1 MSEYNPDKWVIVE
14 LKTPKETLY
23 KVLASWYGGYLDGDS
38 WKLSSGIQNVTRIE
52 NGYAFHNFS
61 GSVYNC
67 HKEAYGMS
75 MYTSGI
81 YTSFEKQNSDE
92 IQISLV
98 EEEDIEKMSYF
109 VPSEPVCH

>member
-23 KVLASWYGGYLDGDS
+23 KVLASWYGGYTGSDS
-38 WKLSSGIQNVTRIE
+38 WKLSSGIQSVSEIK
-52 NGYAFHNFS
+52 NGYAFHNYS

-75 MYTSGI
+75 MYTTGI
-81 YTSFEKQNSDE
+81 YSKFEKQNDDE
-92 IQISLV
+92 IQIRLV
-98 EEEDIEKMSYF
+98 DEDDVQKLNFTSTN
-109 VPSEPVCH
+109 V

>member
-1 MSEYNPDKWVIVE
+1 MSEYNPDKWVIIE

-23 KVLASWYGGYLDGDS
+23 KVLASWYGGYTGSDS
-38 WKLSSGIQNVTRIE
+38 WKLSSGIKDVKKIK
-52 NGYAFHNFS
+52 NGYAFHNYS

-75 MYTSGI
+75 MYTMSIYSG
-81 YTSFEKQNSDE
+81 FEKQNTDE

-98 EEEDIEKMSYF
+98 DEEDVEKMTIF
-109 VPSEPVCH
+109 VPEAK